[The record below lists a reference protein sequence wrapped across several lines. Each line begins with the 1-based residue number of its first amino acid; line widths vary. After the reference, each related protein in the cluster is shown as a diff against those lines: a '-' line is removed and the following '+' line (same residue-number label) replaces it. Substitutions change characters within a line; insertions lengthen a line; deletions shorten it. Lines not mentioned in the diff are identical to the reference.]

1 VAATW
6 TLTVRAGSRVDRERF
21 AELDE
26 ALRAVDARLGDL
38 RRDARR
44 ETARVFRREIEPV
57 AQVAARLE
65 LSGPGGLL
73 RGVHGG
79 MDVRGD
85 GSVEA
90 WSGRVRKR
98 VLEQR
103 NGESPLDALRRDLN
117 AAGRS
122 G

>member
-1 VAATW
+1 MAGTW
-6 TLTVRAGSRVDRERF
+6 TLTVRAGSRVERERF
-21 AELDE
+21 PELEE
-26 ALRAVDARLGDL
+26 ALRAVDTRLEDL

-44 ETARVFRREIEPV
+44 GTARVFSREIEPV

-73 RGVHGG
+73 RGAHAGL
-79 MDVRGD
+79 DVRGD

-103 NGESPLDALRRDLN
+103 DGESPLAALRRSFSSAD
-117 AAGRS
+117 RS
-122 G
+122 R